1 MKRSSWIVLAISAA
15 LLGLLV
21 FLYVQSQ
28 QKPPEMTQSRI
39 ASMLDEMKNAVAR
52 KDVKTLMSFVD
63 QSPETKVSKL
73 NVDQLRLL
81 LSRSFTNSDQ
91 LEARYTGLT
100 LRDDGDQ
107 ASAEFD
113 LKVLQHISGN
123 TADDYNAH
131 IILHL
136 KRIEEPRLLGLYHV
150 QEWKIVRA
158 DTNGPDLNN
167 YGDY

>member
-1 MKRSSWIVLAISAA
+1 
-15 LLGLLV
+15 LLV

-39 ASMLDEMKNAVAR
+39 ESMLDKMKNAVAR

-81 LSRSFTNSDQ
+81 LSRAFTNSDE
-91 LEARYTGLT
+91 LTANYRGLT
-100 LRDDGDQ
+100 VQSDGDD
-107 ASAEFD
+107 ATAGFD
-113 LKVLQHISGN
+113 LSVLHHLSGA

-150 QEWKIVRA
+150 REWKIVRA